1 MKHVELLA
9 PAGTMEAL
17 IAAVQNGAD
26 AVYLAGKAYGARA
39 FAGNFSDEEMIEAI
53 NYCHHYQVKVYVTMN
68 TIIYPEEIDSAFEYA
83 LFLHKHKVDA
93 LIIQDFG
100 LLEVLH
106 TRLPNL
112 ELHASTQMHA
122 HNIAYSEVLHHS
134 PLSLHTNHHSPCRT
148 IPLKAL
154 LMQHLLNLHCLHD

>member
-26 AVYLAGKAYGARA
+26 AVYLAGKSYGARA

-68 TIIYPEEIDSAFEYA
+68 TIIYPEEIEP
-83 LFLHKHKVDA
+83 
-93 LIIQDFG
+93 LIDK
-100 LLEVLH
+100 
-106 TRLPNL
+106 
-112 ELHASTQMHA
+112 
-122 HNIAYSEVLHHS
+122 
-134 PLSLHTNHHSPCRT
+134 
-148 IPLKAL
+148 IPYVVESVV
-154 LMQHLLNLHCLHD
+154 MGEEDGDD